1 MSDAADISLPSFDLT
16 GKTALVTGA
25 TSGLGR
31 RFALVLAKA
40 GASVAITGRRVDR
53 LETLKAEIE
62 ALGGRAL
69 PIALDVTDARSIEAC
84 VATAEA
90 GLGPVNILV
99 NNAGMN
105 VEAMAHEVTPEG
117 YDTMF
122 DTNVRGA
129 FFMAQ
134 AVGKRMLARGEGG
147 RIINIA
153 SIGAF
158 TQLPGLTI
166 YCMTKAAIAM
176 MTKSLAK
183 EWARKNIN
191 VNAMCPGFIETELN
205 SDWFHTE
212 GGQKQIKSFLRRRL
226 GVESDLDGTLLLL
239 ASDHA
244 RFITGSLFTADDGQ
258 SL

>member
-1 MSDAADISLPSFDLT
+1 MTDASEISLPSFDLT
-16 GKTALVTGA
+16 GKVALVTGA

-40 GASVAITGRRVDR
+40 GASVAITGRRIDR
-53 LETLKAEIE
+53 LDSLKAEIE
-62 ALGGRAL
+62 AMGGRAL
-69 PIALDVTDARSIEAC
+69 SVALDVTDNASITACAAAVEADLGC
-84 VATAEA
+84 VD
-90 GLGPVNILV
+90 ILV

-105 VEAMAHEVTPEG
+105 VEAMAHEVTPAG

-134 AVGKRMLARGEGG
+134 AIGTQMMVRNQGG

-158 TQLPGLTI
+158 TQLPGLVI
-166 YCMTKAAIAM
+166 YTMTKAAIAM

-183 EWARKNIN
+183 EWARKSIN

-205 SDWFHTE
+205 SDWFHSE
-212 GGQKQIKSFLRRRL
+212 GGARQIKTFPRRRL
-226 GVESDLDGTLLLL
+226 GSESDLDGTLLLL
-239 ASDHA
+239 ASDHS
-244 RFITGSLFTADDGQ
+244 RFITGSLFTVDDGQ